1 MIKVTKNGKTVEL
14 IVYHILCNDNF
25 PNPFQSLN
33 GIVLFLDLDEFDI
46 FVHDILSN
54 HTLLHAPSAET
65 LTPDGT
71 L

>member
-14 IVYHILCNDNF
+14 IVYHILCNDSF

-33 GIVLFLDLDEFDI
+33 GIILFLDLDEFDI

-54 HTLLHAPSAET
+54 HT
-65 LTPDGT
+65 
-71 L
+71 